1 VRHPIV
7 LAVTAAVLA
16 LARLLCLILVLTAM
30 GCADEDRKVDPAQ
43 RDTALWRLVY
53 QHDEHGEPVQGRVE
67 DLIAAMKRG
76 SPIRVAWGGTED
88 DGTSWI
94 EFAEPDFTTVMN
106 HSAVVVQ
113 FPLSFIQTDYV
124 DVEEALLKTDPP
136 TGWRAL
142 MSTNGNYHQFHY
154 DLRTGEVSRIMRART
169 QVSWFALVPLRDDRP
184 IPDLTPRNTFH
195 LESVSTP

>member
-1 VRHPIV
+1 MRYPI
-7 LAVTAAVLA
+7 
-16 LARLLCLILVLTAM
+16 LCLALVLTGA
-30 GCADEDRKVDPAQ
+30 GCGERAPKAGHAEEGA
-43 RDTALWRLVY
+43 AEWRLVY
-53 QHDEHGEPVQGRVE
+53 QHDENGEPIEGRVE

-106 HSAVVVQ
+106 DSAVVVQ

-124 DVEEALLKTDPP
+124 DVEAALLKTDPP

-154 DLRTGEVSRIMRART
+154 DLRTGEVTRIMRART
-169 QVSWFALVPLRDDRP
+169 QVSWFALVPPEDDRP
-184 IPDLTPRNTFH
+184 IPDLTPRDAFH
-195 LESVSTP
+195 LESVTTP

>member
-1 VRHPIV
+1 MRYSI
-7 LAVTAAVLA
+7 LCLA
-16 LARLLCLILVLTAM
+16 LVFTGM
-30 GCADEDRKVDPAQ
+30 GCTERAREADPVRGGAAQ
-43 RDTALWRLVY
+43 WRLVY
-53 QHDEHGEPVQGRVE
+53 QHDENGEPIEGRVE

-106 HSAVVVQ
+106 DSAVVVQ

-124 DVEEALLKTDPP
+124 DVEAALLKTDPP
-136 TGWRAL
+136 TGWRAM

-154 DLRTGEVSRIMRART
+154 DLRTGEVTRIMRART
-169 QVSWFALVPLRDDRP
+169 QVAWFALVPPEDDRP
-184 IPDLTPRNTFH
+184 IHALTPRGAFH